1 LRQGCSLVEE
11 LWKSAM
17 EIVGTV
23 AGVEREIA
31 PGVIGKDRDRVAAS
45 LRLDFEFHPPTG
57 QTILVTS
64 YQEPPLKVV
73 RAFAVEDGAAL
84 VHLHNV
90 SGGLLG
96 GDRLALAVNVGAH
109 AQVQVTTTG
118 AARIYRPRAEA
129 SAALQSNEIYVGE
142 RGLLEYLPDAVI
154 PFAGARFSQRTSIRL
169 ADGAGLFWWEILAP
183 GREARGEIFEY
194 ESVEFKTDLVAGGRL
209 VAAERSRLEPQKRGL
224 AAVGRLGA
232 YRTWASFYV
241 CRVGVEAAEW
251 LETEKELRGILGLLG
266 RRGDALWGVSTL
278 PGHGLIVRCAAKR
291 GRDVLPGLHAVWSAA
306 KWRLYGRAA
315 VVPRKVN

>member
-1 LRQGCSLVEE
+1 M
-11 LWKSAM
+11 M

-23 AGVEREIA
+23 VGVEREIA
-31 PGVIGKDRDRVAAS
+31 REAISKDRVRVAAS
-45 LRLDFEFHPPTG
+45 LRLDFACDSPAG
-57 QTILVTS
+57 QTILAAS
-64 YQEPPLKVV
+64 HQEPPLKVV
-73 RAFAVEDGAAL
+73 RAFAVEGGAAL

-96 GDRLALAVNVGAH
+96 GDRLELAVNVGAH

-118 AARIYRPRAEA
+118 ATRIYRPRAEA
-129 SAALQSNEIYVGE
+129 LAALQSNEIYVGE
-142 RGLLEYLPDAVI
+142 GGLLEYLPDAVI

-183 GREARGEIFEY
+183 GRGARGEIFEY
-194 ESVEFKTDLVAGGRL
+194 ESVEFKTDLVAEGRL
-209 VAAERSRLEPQKRGL
+209 VAAERSRLEPRKRGL
-224 AAVGRLGA
+224 AAIGRLGA

-241 CRVGVEAAEW
+241 CCAGVEGAQW
-251 LETEKELRGILGLLG
+251 LEIEKELRGILGLLG
-266 RRGDALWGVSTL
+266 RREDTLWGVSTL
-278 PGHGLIVRCAAKR
+278 AGNGLIVRCAAKR
-291 GRDVLPGLHAVWSAA
+291 GRDALAGLHAVWSAA